1 MDFETI
7 LNLLK
12 DYDLPTIILG
22 IYFYTF
28 INKKLNVVDKAVN
41 CRPANDMTISQ
52 EVSEIHRKIDIN
64 ATTQSRNLEYINE
77 KMNNNKDSSDKQFSN
92 IGKDIK
98 TLNKRVT
105 SMSKVKN

>member
-1 MDFETI
+1 MDIETI

-28 INKKLNVVDKAVN
+28 INKKLTVVDKAVN
-41 CRPANDMTISQ
+41 CRPPNAMTISQ
-52 EVSEIHRKIDIN
+52 EVSEIHRKVDVN
-64 ATTQSRNLEYINE
+64 ASTQARNIEYLKSE
-77 KMNNNKDSSDKQFSN
+77 MDNNKHSSQKQFLT

-98 TLNKRVT
+98 SLNKRVT
-105 SMSKVKN
+105 NLNKTI

>member
-1 MDFETI
+1 MDIETI

-28 INKKLNVVDKAVN
+28 INKKLTVVDKAVN
-41 CRPANDMTISQ
+41 CRPPNAMTISQ
-52 EVSEIHRKIDIN
+52 EVSEIHRKVDVN
-64 ATTQSRNLEYINE
+64 ATTQARNIEYLKSE
-77 KMNNNKDSSDKQFSN
+77 MDNNKHYSENQFLT

-98 TLNKRVT
+98 SLNKRVT
-105 SMSKVKN
+105 SLNKTI

>member
-22 IYFYTF
+22 VYVYMH
-28 INKKLNVVDKAVN
+28 INKKLNTVDKAVN
-41 CRPANDMTISQ
+41 CRTPDSLTISQ
-52 EVSEIHRKIDIN
+52 EVSEIHRKVDVN
-64 ATTQSRNLEYINE
+64 ATTQARNIEYLKNE
-77 KMNNNKDSSDKQFSN
+77 MDNNKASTEETFQGIS
-92 IGKDIK
+92 KDIK